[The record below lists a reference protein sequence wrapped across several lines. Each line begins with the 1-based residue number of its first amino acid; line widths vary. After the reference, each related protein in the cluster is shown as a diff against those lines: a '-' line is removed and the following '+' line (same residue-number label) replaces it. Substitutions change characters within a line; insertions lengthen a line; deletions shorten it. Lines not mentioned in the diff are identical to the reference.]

1 MAINIARRKFIAALG
16 CAAAWPLAARAQQPA
31 LPVVGFLHSAAPDTY
46 THFVDAFRQGL
57 KEAGYVEGQ
66 NVTVEYRWA
75 EGQYDRL
82 PALAADMV
90 ARRVSVIAAISDPA
104 TLAAKAATST
114 IPIGFLVAT
123 DPVQLGYVS
132 SLNRPTGNVTGVTF
146 FTGPLGAKRLQLLRE
161 LVPAASGVGM
171 LVNPSTP
178 SAEPDVADV
187 QTAARTL
194 RWDLHILNASTER
207 DIDLAFATLAPQR
220 IEALVIAT
228 DPFLFSLR
236 DKLVALAARQGV
248 PAIYVLREYAEAGG
262 LISYGASLS
271 DTYRLNG
278 SYVGKMLRGAKPT
291 DLPVVQPTKFDLVIN
306 LKTAK
311 TLGLTVPQNLLV
323 AADEIIE

>member
-1 MAINIARRKFIAALG
+1 VV
-16 CAAAWPLAARAQQPA
+16 RAQQPA

-46 THFVDAFRQGL
+46 TLFVDAFRQGL

-82 PALAADMV
+82 PALAADTV
-90 ARRVSVIAAISDPA
+90 ARRVSVIAAISDPV

-114 IPIGFLVAT
+114 IPIVFLVAT

-161 LVPAASGVGM
+161 LVPAASGLGM
-171 LVNPSTP
+171 LVNPSNP
-178 SAEPDVADV
+178 NAEPDVADV

-228 DPFLFSLR
+228 DPFLFGLR
-236 DKLVALAARQGV
+236 DKLVALAARQAV

-271 DTYRLNG
+271 DNYRLTG
-278 SYVGKMLRGAKPT
+278 SYVGKLLRGAKPT
-291 DLPVVQPTKFDLVIN
+291 DLPVMQPTKFDLVIN

-323 AADEIIE
+323 AADEVIE